1 MNLQFLAEN
10 TFVIS
15 LKEREDRRKNVTK
28 EMRNQKIAFQFFD
41 GIKDANPI
49 YGCTLALLKLPRR
62 RNFHMFLFLK
72 MMLNLSNHFECQL
85 SPIIGIC
92 CIWDPVLIKYM
103 MSIITIG
110 RRSAVGM
117 DILILCGS
125 ACMTGSSKKPAVIG
139 IKF

>member
-49 YGCTLALLKLPRR
+49 YGCTASHVGVIKIAKEKKLPYV
-62 RNFHMFLFLK
+62 LI
-72 MMLNLSNHFECQL
+72 FEDDAKFVQPFRL
-85 SPIIGIC
+85 
-92 CIWDPVLIKYM
+92 PVLPDNWDMLYLGSCVNKIYDEYYYNWKKVCCWYGHSYIVRECM
-103 MSIITIG
+103 YDRIIE
-110 RRSAVGM
+110 
-117 DILILCGS
+117 
-125 ACMTGSSKKPAVIG
+125 
-139 IKF
+139 